1 MGRINNYLVDTDIF
15 IDWYNG
21 MPWAR
26 KVFTDPPGRLYYS
39 RLTRKELLTIPGISN
54 KEKKKIKDLLF
65 RLRIIETDSDI
76 ATKASEINRDYELK
90 PADSIIAATV
100 MVKKMILITRN
111 LKHFKLIPGIDLYDL
126 KGIS

>member
-1 MGRINNYLVDTDIF
+1 MAGINNYLIDTDIF

-21 MPWAR
+21 MPWA
-26 KVFTDPPGRLYYS
+26 KKIFTDPPGRLYYS

-65 RLRIIETDSDI
+65 RLRIIETDSEI
-76 ATKASEINRDYELK
+76 ATKASEINRNYDIK
-90 PADSIIAATV
+90 PGDSIIAATV
-100 MVKKMILITRN
+100 IVKKMILVTRN
-111 LKHFKLIPGIDLYDL
+111 LKHFSLIPGIELYDL